1 MDAYRGRLLIFDS
14 KFNFIIVKTITWIH
28 VNLSNQA
35 SHSARIIE
43 ISAPGHNVCTCVR
56 FQVCCKNELHMYT
69 KWSIFTFAFLQ
80 MSSEYIVH
88 LGQIQLKYNEYMHF
102 FKVTI

>member
-1 MDAYRGRLLIFDS
+1 MDAYRGSLLIFDS
-14 KFNFIIVKTITWIH
+14 KFNFIIVKTITWIY

-43 ISAPGHNVCTCVR
+43 ISAPGHNVCTCVH

-69 KWSIFTFAFLQ
+69 KWSIFTLFRFLTNEFRIHC
-80 MSSEYIVH
+80 SSRSD
-88 LGQIQLKYNEYMHF
+88 
-102 FKVTI
+102 TT